1 MTANADPGAA
11 VPDPSEG
18 RRPRILFVCM
28 PSSPHA
34 SRWIASIADA
44 GWDLHVF
51 GVNAQEANPLLQ
63 GVTLHWPQPPAPAMV
78 QMLEALPVPPAVP
91 RAAHNI
97 AFRLTRFVN
106 LLRENPRL
114 ALKVLGYKLGLMPPP
129 PPASPESLPPPE
141 PPPPAPA
148 SLSMTAQPAPAGGA
162 LVVSHFT
169 PHEGLVGSDPTAR
182 VPLGDTGRDCPVLHS
197 PKVLAELIRELKPD
211 LVHSMEFQH
220 AAYLTLAARDVLGA
234 ENFPPWL
241 ATNWGSDIYHFG
253 REPAHAAEIRRV
265 LEAAD
270 LYSCEC
276 RRDIAL
282 AREFGFTGH
291 VLPVLP
297 NSGGLDL
304 DGLERLRNSDPPS
317 RRRRVM
323 VKGYDH
329 FAGRGM
335 IALDVLERFAPELRG
350 YEIVLFSVGPRVRK
364 RGGELRSQ
372 GLLDIRIIDWA
383 PHEEILWSF
392 AKSRIYLGISISDA
406 ISTSVLEAMA
416 MGAFPVQTNTS
427 CCTEWFE
434 DGVSGF
440 AVPHDNFETICAAF
454 GRALQEDELVD
465 RAAVLNREVVENR
478 LDVKVVRPQVRA
490 FYEEAFTAVSG
501 KTRGGKEERAA

>member
-1 MTANADPGAA
+1 MAGALTADAEGGSAA
-11 VPDPSEG
+11 AEQGKG

-28 PSSPHA
+28 PGSPHA

-51 GVNAQEANPLLQ
+51 GVNGQEANPLLH
-63 GVTLHWPQPPAPAMV
+63 GVTLHWPQPPTPAMV
-78 QMLEALPVPPAVP
+78 QMLEALPVPRGMP

-97 AFRLTRFVN
+97 VFRLGRFLD
-106 LLRENPRL
+106 LLRENPRR
-114 ALKVLGYKLGLMPPP
+114 ALRVLGQKLRLMPPP
-129 PPASPESLPPPE
+129 ES
-141 PPPPAPA
+141 PPAPETPPSA
-148 SLSMTAQPAPAGGA
+148 PAGLHMNAQPAPPGGA
-162 LVVSHFT
+162 IVISHFT
-169 PHEGLVGSDPTAR
+169 PQAELVRPDPNAR
-182 VPLGDTGRDCPVLHS
+182 VPLGATGRDCPVLHG

-211 LVHSMEFQH
+211 LIHSMEFQH
-220 AAYLTLAARDVLGA
+220 AAYLTLAARDELGA
-234 ENFPPWL
+234 EKFPPWL
-241 ATNWGSDIYHFG
+241 ATNWGSDIYLFG
-253 REPAHAAEIRRV
+253 REPEHAAEIRRV

-276 RRDIAL
+276 HRDIAL
-282 AREFGFTGH
+282 AREFGFAGH

-304 DGLERLRNSDPPS
+304 EGLERLRNSDPPS
-317 RRRRVM
+317 QRRRVM

-335 IALDVLERFAPELRG
+335 VALDVLERFAPQLRG

-383 PHEEILWSF
+383 PHEEILWAF

-440 AVPHDNFETICAAF
+440 AVPHDDFETICAAF
-454 GRALQEDELVD
+454 GRALQEDGLVD
-465 RAAVLNREVVENR
+465 RAAVLNREVVQSR

-490 FYEEAFTAVSG
+490 FYEEACAAVG
-501 KTRGGKEERAA
+501 VKLRGGTEDRAA